1 MVGLGIGYSR
11 GGNAWFENFSTIE
24 SSTGSA
30 TVTANSTAH
39 TKGSWVQIIASN
51 SEETS
56 AVLLV
61 VSGVSTAATDTAT
74 LVDIGVGSSGSET
87 VIAENIAIGGNAN
100 VAQLIPLRVPSG
112 SRIAARIQSK
122 VSGGKTATV
131 ALRTHQVGNIGS
143 VPFSVDVLGTSTVT
157 SEGTPLTTS
166 YTEVVASTSKDY
178 RAICI
183 VESLSTTT
191 ASNAAIDITVGVG
204 VSGSEVEICKK
215 IVGTNTSE
223 QIISFAQALPV
234 SGVYVPAGSRL
245 AAKTSTSACDVTIIG
260 VP

>member
-1 MVGLGIGYSR
+1 MVGLGLGYSR
-11 GGNAWFENFSTIE
+11 GEPAWFENFSTVE

-39 TKGSWVQIIASN
+39 TKGSWAQIIASN

-56 AVLLV
+56 VVLLQV
-61 VSGVSTAATDTAT
+61 TGVSTASTDTAT
-74 LVDIGVGSSGSET
+74 LLDIGVGSSGSET
-87 VIAENIAIGGNAN
+87 VIAENIAVGGASN
-100 VAQLIPLRVPSG
+100 VSQVIPLRVPSG

-131 ALRTHQVGNIGS
+131 ALTTYRVGNPGS

-183 VESLSTTT
+183 VESLTTTT
-191 ASNAAIDITVGVG
+191 ASNFAITTSVGVG
-204 VSGSEVEICKK
+204 ASGSEVEIYKK
-215 IVGTNTSE
+215 SSGTNTAE
-223 QIISFAQALPV
+223 QIVSFSLNLAV

-245 AAKTSTSACDVTIIG
+245 AAKTSTGVLDVTIIG